1 MGGASGGKNSVV
13 KALCRL
19 LVPSRFNN
27 LGVLHVTK
35 KNMME
40 IMIQK
45 LQRQRL
51 RSKPQGLTG
60 MVTRGVARGAGK
72 RSPALTPR
80 CPSRGRAAGARAGG
94 QGAEE
99 GHGSEH
105 RPAALLR
112 FPPS

>member
-1 MGGASGGKNSVV
+1 MV
-13 KALCRL
+13 KALL
-19 LVPSRFNN
+19 LVLSRFNN

-60 MVTRGVARGAGK
+60 MLTRGVPRGVLRGAGK
-72 RSPALTPR
+72 RSPELTPPMLSIQR
-80 CPSRGRAAGARAGG
+80 PSGG
-94 QGAEE
+94 
-99 GHGSEH
+99 S
-105 RPAALLR
+105 
-112 FPPS
+112 